1 MRRVYRFRLARFADR
16 HIVERVKR
24 LTLLDHDSRG
34 RKARLEIHKPSGNQV
49 HASFL
54 HAGRARLH
62 AQRVRNEF
70 ANLVCAGDA
79 RSLIHERC
87 QTAASPPW
95 LLRNT

>member
-1 MRRVYRFRLARFADR
+1 
-16 HIVERVKR
+16 
-24 LTLLDHDSRG
+24 
-34 RKARLEIHKPSGNQV
+34 
-49 HASFL
+49 
-54 HAGRARLH
+54 
-62 AQRVRNEF
+62 VRNEF